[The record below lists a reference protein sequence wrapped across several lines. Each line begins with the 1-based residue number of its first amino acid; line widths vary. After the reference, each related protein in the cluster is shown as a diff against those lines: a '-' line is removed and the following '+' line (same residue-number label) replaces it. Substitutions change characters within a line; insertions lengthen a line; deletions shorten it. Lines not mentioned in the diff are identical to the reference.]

1 MILGEFILTDPIIG
15 LFGAEFV
22 LDILSLELKMISSTM
37 DQTSTEIEREREYC
51 NANQDDLIELSD
63 GIGD

>member
-37 DQTSTEIEREREYC
+37 DQTSTEIERERE
-51 NANQDDLIELSD
+51 NIAMQTKMILLN
-63 GIGD
+63 